1 MSRPLL
7 CHLLSWV
14 LAGAAWAG
22 DPAASLEGQTRLD
35 LDLTLVS
42 RDSTQRALGTTL
54 KFGGW
59 ATPAYVRL
67 AATHFIHPVF
77 GVSADFGADLFGV
90 HGVGFRDS
98 VNQFENAFTVAG
110 GVVVRARPLDELSVE
125 GQAGYLFAQFP
136 TLGIG
141 GAKDDVIADY
151 VSFTGPH
158 LGAQLRYDF
167 DLFGPVTAQAGG
179 RWIPT
184 ALGVKVPG
192 GSTQVSAWQLQLNAG
207 LSYRAFRYG
216 EMQVA
221 FGAGYEY
228 AVAGAATGPNGS
240 PAYALLQRS
249 HRFGLTVRTWLVP
262 GGADLKGLDRS
273 LPSGPGR
280 IDGVV
285 VREGN
290 VPIPGAKVEVPG
302 KDPVLTREDGSFSV
316 EKVPPGPVAMTV
328 TAAGFKARAESVNVT
343 PGGELKLTVTLQAPS
358 GPGRVRGA
366 AFAAAAQPGGARA
379 PLADVTIQGPKG
391 TVRAGADG
399 TFTLDEVGPGPVQV
413 KATLKGYK
421 PAEEVV
427 SVPPEGEAAVELTLV
442 RESAKVLASM
452 RGQVRTLRGKPV
464 SALLKIPEAQI
475 STRTGPD
482 GRFTLR
488 LPGGKYTVVFEA
500 PGYVRQTK
508 TVEVADGD
516 QAIFYVDLSR
526 EDR

>member
-7 CHLLSWV
+7 CHLLLWA
-14 LAGAAWAG
+14 LASAAWAG

-35 LDLTLVS
+35 LDLTLAS
-42 RDSTQRALGTTL
+42 RDSTQQGLGTIMR
-54 KFGGW
+54 FAGV
-59 ATPAYVRL
+59 ATPAYLRL
-67 AATHFIHPVF
+67 SATHFIHPVL
-77 GVSADFGADLFGV
+77 GVNADFGADLFGIY
-90 HGVGFRDS
+90 GDGFRDS
-98 VNQFENAFTVAG
+98 IDHQYEHALTIAG
-110 GVVVRARPLDELSVE
+110 GVVVRARPLDELSLE
-125 GQAGYLFAQFP
+125 GQVGYLYGQLP
-136 TLGIG
+136 TLDIG
-141 GAKDDVIADY
+141 GPKNDVIAAD
-151 VSFTGPH
+151 VTFTGPH

-167 DLFGPVTAQAGG
+167 DLLGPLTAQAGA
-179 RWIPT
+179 RWMPL
-184 ALGVKVPG
+184 ALGVDVPG
-192 GSTQVSAWQLQLNAG
+192 TSTQVSAWQLQVNAG
-207 LSYRAFRYG
+207 LSYRALSFG
-216 EMQVA
+216 EVQVA

-228 AVAGAATGPNGS
+228 AVASASTAS
-240 PAYALLQRS
+240 RSYILVQRA

-262 GGADLKGLDRS
+262 AGADMKGLDRS

-280 IDGVV
+280 IHGLV

-290 VPIPGAKVEVPG
+290 APIPGAKVEVPG
-302 KDPVLTREDGSFSV
+302 KDPVLTGEDGRFSV
-316 EKVPPGPVAMTV
+316 EKVPPGPLAMTV
-328 TAAGFKARAESVNVT
+328 TAAGFKSRAESVNVT
-343 PGGELKLTVTLQAPS
+343 PGGELQLTVTLQPPS
-358 GPGRVRGA
+358 GPGRIRGT
-366 AFAAAAQPGGARA
+366 AFAAAAQQGGARA
-379 PLADVTIQGPKG
+379 PLAEVTVVGPKG
-391 TVRAGADG
+391 VVQARADG

-464 SALLKIPEAQI
+464 SAFLKIPEAQI
-475 STRTGPD
+475 STRTGTD
-482 GRFTLR
+482 GRFTVR

>member
-7 CHLLSWV
+7 CTLLSWV

-35 LDLTLVS
+35 LDVTLAN
-42 RDSTQRALGTTL
+42 RDSTQQGLGTTL
-54 KFGGW
+54 KYAGV
-59 ATPAYVRL
+59 ATPAYLRL
-67 AATHFIHPVF
+67 AATHFIHPVL
-77 GVSADFGADLFGV
+77 GVSADVGVDLFGV
-90 HGVGFRDS
+90 NGDGFRGYIPNELES
-98 VNQFENAFTVAG
+98 AFTIAG
-110 GVVVRARPLDELSVE
+110 GVVARVRPVDALSVE
-125 GQAGYLFAQFP
+125 GQAGYLFAQLA
-136 TLGIG
+136 TLAVG
-141 GAKDDVIADY
+141 GPRDDVIPAN
-151 VSFTGPH
+151 VSFSGPH
-158 LGAQLRYDF
+158 LGVQLRYDF
-167 DLFGPVTAQAGG
+167 DLFGPLTAQAGT
-179 RWIPT
+179 RWIPLG
-184 ALGVKVPG
+184 LGVSVPG
-192 GSTQVSAWQLQLNAG
+192 GSNQVAPWQLQVNAG
-207 LSYRAFRYG
+207 LSYRALSFG
-216 EMQVA
+216 PMQVA

-228 AVAGAATGPNGS
+228 AVAAASTTSSRN
-240 PAYALLQRS
+240 YILVQRS

-262 GGADLKGLDRS
+262 PADMKGLDRS

-280 IDGVV
+280 IHGLV

-290 VPIPGAKVEVPG
+290 APIPGAKVEVPG
-302 KDPVLTREDGSFSV
+302 KDPVLTGVDGSFAL
-316 EKVPPGPVAMTV
+316 EKVPPGPLEMTV
-328 TAAGFKARAESVNVT
+328 TAAGFKARAESVNVA
-343 PGGELKLTVTLQAPS
+343 PGGELKLTVTLQAPT
-358 GPGRVRGA
+358 GPGRIRGT
-366 AFAAAAQPGGARA
+366 AFAAAAQQGGAKS
-379 PLADVTIQGPKG
+379 PLADVTIEGPRG
-391 TVRAGADG
+391 AVRAGADG
-399 TFTLDEVGPGPVQV
+399 TFTLDAVGPGPVQV

-442 RESAKVLASM
+442 KESAKVLASM

-482 GRFTLR
+482 GRFTVR